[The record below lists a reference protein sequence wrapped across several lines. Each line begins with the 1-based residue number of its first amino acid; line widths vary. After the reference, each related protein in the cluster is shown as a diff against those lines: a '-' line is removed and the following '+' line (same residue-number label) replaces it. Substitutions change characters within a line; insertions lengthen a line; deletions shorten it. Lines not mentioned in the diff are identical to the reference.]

1 MAVVVVAI
9 KAFLQSHTL
18 IHPRIQQPPYSRT
31 QNKDIHALAHPEP
44 SVYQS
49 FKIADTMIRDLQTME
64 TLQPQHLGIEEIN
77 SKLKITLIN
86 LQSENC
92 ESSSPGEFHPQALSE
107 RYVTV
112 SRHTAPVS
120 HMLETSRS
128 QADIER
134 NPVPPSFLVD
144 HHSP

>member
-1 MAVVVVAI
+1 MVIVT
-9 KAFLQSHTL
+9 TL
-18 IHPRIQQPPYSRT
+18 SIFT
-31 QNKDIHALAHPEP
+31 PER
-44 SVYQS
+44 
-49 FKIADTMIRDLQTME
+49 KIELLLE
-64 TLQPQHLGIEEIN
+64 LHLSMG
-77 SKLKITLIN
+77 T
-86 LQSENC
+86 

-134 NPVPPSFLVD
+134 NPVPPSYLVD
-144 HHSP
+144 HLFP